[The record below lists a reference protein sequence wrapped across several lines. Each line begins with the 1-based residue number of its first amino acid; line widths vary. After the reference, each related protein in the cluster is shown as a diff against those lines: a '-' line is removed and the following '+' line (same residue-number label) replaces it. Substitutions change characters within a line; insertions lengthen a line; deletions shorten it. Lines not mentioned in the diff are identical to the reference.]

1 MQVGTI
7 ILCAVLVTVWAFVVH
22 VLRKANLAF
31 WRFIVGAVGLFLLAM
46 AFVRPW
52 ATLPMAQ
59 GVTAIAGLVG
69 SLTHTFEA
77 YFFYGVIYIP
87 AGTSSITMQIDM
99 ECSGIIETMAFLSLL
114 VFYPVYSRYEKVAVG
129 ILGAVI
135 LLVCNALR
143 IVIICE
149 IVHFFGPDAFA
160 VAHTYIGR
168 FFFYAITILL
178 YFYVFTKPD
187 VIQMRVG
194 GLRYDASKRS

>member
-7 ILCAVLVTVWAFVVH
+7 ILFAALVSLWAFIVH
-22 VLRKANLAF
+22 VLRKASLAF

-59 GVTAIAGLVG
+59 GVTAMAGLVG

-77 YFFYGVIYIP
+77 YFFYGIIYVP
-87 AGTSSITMQIDM
+87 TGTSSITMQIDM
-99 ECSGIIETMAFLSLL
+99 ECSGIIETMAFVSLL

-129 ILGAVI
+129 ILGAAI
-135 LLVCNALR
+135 LLAGNAAR

-160 VAHTYIGR
+160 LAHTYIGR
-168 FFFYAITILL
+168 FFFYAVTILL

-187 VIQMRVG
+187 VIQMKVG
-194 GLRYDASKRS
+194 GLRYDAAKHS

>member
-1 MQVGTI
+1 MQVGSIVLFT
-7 ILCAVLVTVWAFVVH
+7 VLVTAWAFVVH
-22 VLRKANLAF
+22 VLGKAGLAF
-31 WRFIVGAVGLFLLAM
+31 WRFLVGAVGLFLLAM
-46 AFVRPW
+46 AFVRPL

-69 SLTHTFEA
+69 SLTHTFQA
-77 YFFYGVIYIP
+77 YFFYGIIYIP
-87 AGTSSITMQIDM
+87 CGTTSITMQINM

-129 ILGAVI
+129 LLGAAI

-194 GLRYDASKRS
+194 GLRYDGTKRA